1 MANSNF
7 SIMKRTFVF
16 IMAATFIAACSTNP
30 KDEAA
35 SKIDSIFSEL
45 FPSDE
50 PGAAVL
56 VLQGDEIIFDKGY
69 GIADLESGAAIDGNT
84 FFNIASVSK
93 QFTAVAAYNL
103 QSRAS
108 YHWKIT

>member
-1 MANSNF
+1 
-7 SIMKRTFVF
+7 
-16 IMAATFIAACSTNP
+16 MAATFIAACSTNP

-93 QFTAVAAYNL
+93 QFTAVAAL
-103 QSRAS
+103 QLVEQAS